1 MSLKENDVL
10 YKGGCHC
17 KAIEF
22 QVLSSPNLVVWK
34 CNCSICNM
42 KQNYH
47 FVVPKDKFRLIK
59 GEDYLTLY
67 QFNTKTAKHYF
78 CKICGV
84 QSFYI
89 PRSNPDGVA
98 VTFNCINNLEV
109 GNSVKFEAFDGI
121 QWEKTIKNSE
131 IKKFSKL

>member
-1 MSLKENDVL
+1 MSLKEKEVL

-22 QVLSSPNLVVWK
+22 HVLSSPNLVVWK
-34 CNCSICNM
+34 CNCSICTM
-42 KQNYH
+42 KQNYY

-59 GEDYLTLY
+59 GENYLTLY

-78 CKICGV
+78 CKVCGV

-98 VTFNCINNLEV
+98 VTLNCINNLEV
-109 GNSVKFEAFDGI
+109 GNSVKFENFDGV
-121 QWEKTIKNSE
+121 QWEKTIINSE